1 MNVQEVLNT
10 IEKLPPAP
18 AVLPKLLKLLADLD
32 SDPSDIVS
40 LIKVDPALTAQVL
53 KLSNS
58 AYYGGGQ
65 SHDLDQAIGKLGFR
79 EVYKLVG
86 MVCGKD
92 ALGGRLDDLYIQEGQ
107 LWEYS
112 LATGIVME
120 LLAQKMK
127 ADATS
132 AYTIGLLHSLGK
144 VVLGTYKDF
153 HYKAVLDKVDSEK
166 VHMDYAERALYGL
179 TNPEIG
185 AALLRKWNFEETIII
200 PIEFQSHP
208 MDAPEGARMDAC
220 MLNIAIWTVA
230 SLGLLHGK
238 NAWSFSASPEAAGHI
253 GISDVEMQ
261 RFVVMAH
268 DRIGEIKELLE
279 QNSQK

>member
-1 MNVQEVLNT
+1 MNVEEVLNK

-18 AVLPKLLKLLADLD
+18 AVLPKLLKLLSDMD
-32 SDPSDIVS
+32 SDPEDIVR

-58 AYYGGGQ
+58 AYFGGGQ
-65 SHDLDQAIGKLGFR
+65 SHDLDDAIGKLGFR

-92 ALGGRLDDLYIQEGQ
+92 ALGGSLDALYIQEGQ

-112 LATGIVME
+112 LATGFVME
-120 LLAQKMK
+120 MLAQRQK

-144 VVLGTYKDF
+144 VVLATYKDF
-153 HYKAVLDKVDSEK
+153 NYLSVLEKIETEK
-166 VHMDYAERALYGL
+166 VPMDQAERALYGL

-185 AALLRKWNFEETIII
+185 AALLRKWKFEESILI
-200 PIEFQSHP
+200 PIEYQAHP
-208 MDAPEGARMDAC
+208 VDAPEPYKLDAC

-238 NAWSFSASPEAAGHI
+238 NAWSFSASPEAAEHI
-253 GISDVEMQ
+253 GISDQEMQ
-261 RFVVMAH
+261 RFVVSTH
-268 DRIGEIKELLE
+268 DRLGEIKELLE
-279 QNSQK
+279 QSQN